1 MIAFLVRRT
10 LLAGVTTTAISIVA
24 FLSIQL
30 PPGDFATTYV
40 QQLLGFGQGAGAT
53 GNILGDPAIEA
64 QIREAYG
71 LDRPVIIQY
80 LKWLWRV
87 LQLDFGIGL
96 EAQKKITEI
105 IGQRLLNTV
114 LLALGTVLFTW
125 VLAVPIGIYSAV
137 KHNTAGDYAVTFVG
151 FLGLAVPDFLLA
163 LTLMWIGF
171 FYFDLSVGGLYS
183 PEYLDAPWSLG
194 RVWDLLAHLWIP
206 AIVLGTAGTAGLI
219 RILRNNLL
227 DELAKP
233 YVVTARSK
241 GLKGWRVVIKYPVRV
256 ALNPF
261 ISGIGQIL
269 PALVSGS
276 VIVSVVLS
284 LPTLGP
290 TLLNAIFRQDMY
302 VAGLIILMLGALTVI
317 GTLISDLLLVVVD
330 PRIKLGGQRQSTY

>member
-10 LLAGVTTTAISIVA
+10 LLAGLTTFVISIIAFVA
-24 FLSIQL
+24 VQL
-30 PPGDFATTYV
+30 PPGDYASTYV
-40 QQLLGFGQGAGAT
+40 SNLLGSAFFNT
-53 GNILGDPAIEA
+53 GNALGDLAVEK
-64 QIREAYG
+64 QLRQDYG
-71 LDRPVIIQY
+71 LDQPVIIQY
-80 LKWLWRV
+80 FKWLWRV

-105 IGQRLLNTV
+105 IGERLLNTV
-114 LLALGTVLFTW
+114 ILAIGTILFTW
-125 VLAVPIGIYSAV
+125 VLAIPIGIYSAV

-171 FYFDLSVGGLYS
+171 AYFDLSIGGLYS
-183 PEYLDAPWSLG
+183 PEYLDAPWSFG
-194 RVWDLLAHLWIP
+194 RVIDLLQHLWIP
-206 AIVLGTAGTAGLI
+206 ALVLGTAGTAGLI

-233 YVVTARSK
+233 YVVAARARGVPEWK
-241 GLKGWRVVIKYPVRV
+241 LVLKYPVRL

-261 ISGIGQIL
+261 ISTIGYLL
-269 PALVSGS
+269 PFLLSGS

-290 TLLNAIFRQDMY
+290 TLLRALRTEDLFLAAAI
-302 VAGLIILMLGALTVI
+302 VLMLGLLTVV
-317 GTLISDLLLVVVD
+317 GTLISDVLLVIFD
-330 PRIKLGGQRQSTY
+330 PRIKLEG